1 MLRQVG
7 LIMLSGCLV
16 LATGMMRPQTARA
29 LEVQC
34 IEPSKY
40 KHLYL
45 IFGNDRRKLVQYLRL
60 NEAKRRLS
68 SHGKTLHTVAASVG
82 FPSTTAFT
90 RAYQKRFGASPRQ
103 AGAIVPVDFGQR

>member
-34 IEPSKY
+34 IEASKY

-45 IFGNDRRKLVQYLRL
+45 IFGNDRRKLLQYLRL
-60 NEAKRRLS
+60 NEANLPDAEACRALLVTGPMEPRARSRELGQPSDSDKLCRR
-68 SHGKTLHTVAASVG
+68 
-82 FPSTTAFT
+82 
-90 RAYQKRFGASPRQ
+90 SPRTG
-103 AGAIVPVDFGQR
+103 AGSRRSI